1 LAGSSRR
8 LRVAIP
14 EGWFWLYRCIWCKVA
29 SISFKFSGHKILIA
43 HIAFAFADGRLQFL
57 KWENQTRSCWESS
70 TTTARARDAL
80 QNGPGSQEFQQPFL
94 PLVSPSSSTRR
105 RTRHTVP
112 SRIGGDDAARPQRS
126 ALLLRK
132 ALGAIS

>member
-57 KWENQTRSCWESS
+57 KWENQTRSRWESS
-70 TTTARARDAL
+70 TTTARARGAL

-94 PLVSPSSSTRR
+94 LLVSPSSIDSTSGETHRPVENRR
-105 RTRHTVP
+105 RR
-112 SRIGGDDAARPQRS
+112 RS
-126 ALLLRK
+126 ASAAFGSPSAK
-132 ALGAIS
+132 SSWSD